1 MKIDVLQSPSEVKIC
16 VRICVSKYKSSK
28 ELTTFP
34 IIRAQQSYIIKL
46 M

>member
-1 MKIDVLQSPSEVKIC
+1 MKIDVLQSPSEVK
-16 VRICVSKYKSSK
+16 ICVSKYKSSK